1 MKALAVITILLL
13 SMVSSSYA
21 QLHTEIVEYK
31 QGDTVLEGYLAY
43 DQSIQGKRPG
53 ILVVHEWDG
62 LGQYAK
68 MRADML
74 AKLGYVAFAA
84 DIYGKGIRPTKT
96 EDKAAQAGIYRA
108 NRQLMRARAQAG
120 LDQLLKSN
128 LVNPQKVAAIGYC
141 FGGGVVLELARSG
154 APLAGIVSFHGNLD
168 TPNPQDAVNIKGQ
181 VLILHGGSD
190 PYVGP
195 EQVTAFQ
202 KEMTEAHANWQMV
215 VYGGA
220 VHGFTNSNN
229 GDDPSKGVAYNPQ
242 ADNRSWIEMQ
252 NFFDGIFK

>member
-1 MKALAVITILLL
+1 MKALAVIAIILLG
-13 SMVSSSYA
+13 MVSNGYA

-31 QGDTVLEGYLAY
+31 QGETVLEGYLAY

-84 DIYGKGIRPTKT
+84 DIYGKGIRPTKP
-96 EDKAAQAGIYRA
+96 EDKAAQAGIYRG

-128 LVNPQKVAAIGYC
+128 LVDPQKVAAIGYC

-154 APLAGIVSFHGNLD
+154 APLAGVVSFHGNLD
-168 TPNPQDAVNIKGQ
+168 TPNPQDANNINGQ
-181 VLILHGGSD
+181 VLVLHGGSD
-190 PYVGP
+190 PYVDSD
-195 EQVTAFQ
+195 QVTAFE
-202 KEMTEAHANWQMV
+202 KEMTDAHINWQMV

-220 VHGFTNSNN
+220 AHGFTNSNN
-229 GDDPSKGVAYNPQ
+229 GDDPSKGVAYNQQ
-242 ADNRSWIEMQ
+242 ADKRSWIEMQ
-252 NFFDGIFK
+252 NFFDRLFK